1 METANLVTYTDLW
14 QVLGIFAGIWFA
26 YFSLVISL
34 LVGWYIRDTN
44 RRDKD
49 IDRRFGELKADIDRR
64 FKEMEEANERR
75 HQELLKAISLLYRH
89 VHADGS
95 PAIVPLPD
103 VEPVA
108 PAPADD

>member
-14 QVLGIFAGIWFA
+14 QVLGILSGIWFA
-26 YFSLVISL
+26 FLSLIISL
-34 LVGWYIRDTN
+34 AVAWYVRDSN
-44 RRDKD
+44 RRDKEN
-49 IDRRFGELKADIDRR
+49 DRRHS
-64 FKEMEEANERR
+64 EAESNNERR

-103 VEPVA
+103 VDPVA
-108 PAPADD
+108 PAPADN